1 MKKYLLL
8 LLIFLISPINVKADT
23 LDFEKKGSLKIE
35 LQEQTENTSV
45 SNAEITIYKLADAV
59 EVNNNLSFKYV
70 NKLND
75 CKVEVN
81 SIKEVDDDLYSCI
94 ENKDLVEYKGI
105 TNNLGIVEFNN
116 LDLGLYLVKETN
128 SPSNY
133 SYFEDFLVMLP
144 NFLDNNWIY
153 DVYSTPKT
161 DIISLIDITVK
172 KEWNN
177 DKNNKLPS
185 NVTIE
190 LLKDNIVIDTITLNN
205 DNNWTYT
212 WNNIEKSDKYSVREI
227 NIPLGYT
234 ASYRNE
240 GYNYIVTNTNSLIK
254 TGSLDIY
261 IELSLLFGITLLLV
275 GIIYNKRINHE

>member
-23 LDFEKKGSLKIE
+23 LDFDKKGSLKIKLE
-35 LQEQTENTSV
+35 EQTENASV
-45 SNAEITIYKLADAV
+45 SGAEVTIYKLADAT

-70 NKLND
+70 DELNQ
-75 CKVEVN
+75 CKVDVN
-81 SIKEVDDDLYSCI
+81 SIKEIDDELYSCI
-94 ENKDLVEYKGI
+94 QNKDLVEHKGI
-105 TNNLGIVEFNN
+105 TNSLGIVEFNN
-116 LDLGLYLVKETN
+116 LDLGLYLVRETN

-185 NVTIE
+185 SVTIE

-261 IELSLLFGITLLLV
+261 IELSLLFGITLLLI